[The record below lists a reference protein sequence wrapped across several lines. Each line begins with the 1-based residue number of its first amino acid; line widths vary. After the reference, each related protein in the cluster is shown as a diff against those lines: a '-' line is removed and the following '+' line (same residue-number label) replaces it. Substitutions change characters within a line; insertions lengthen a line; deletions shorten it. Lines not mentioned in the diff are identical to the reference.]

1 MTHHHGSLL
10 LFILL
15 FLFGARPVVSYAQS
29 ALPLDRFEGEDG
41 LSHDWILDIQQDNQ
55 GFLWIGTSDGL
66 NRYDGYEFVVYQ
78 HQPGD
83 TTSLRQNLISDL
95 VLGANGDLW
104 VAAGGLHRLDRSTG
118 HFLRYDLGLDPHIS
132 IPQMA
137 ADGHG
142 NLWIAAETGVLYR
155 YDILR
160 DTLVGYGLS
169 SPGAALEPAVAE
181 VSFTWGDRPLTVD
194 VEGTLW
200 VSTTHQETVQLHRY
214 EAASARFQSMSLPSD
229 LGVVHALHA
238 SPSGRVWIGGQ
249 RLGWVDPQT

>member
-1 MTHHHGSLL
+1 MATDAKISTKWDLEHLSAELDKGRFNAWHIPLPYRHELTDFNLAQKTQPPAWAYDGKTRCLTPLRLMTHHHGALL
-10 LFILL
+10 LFIPL

-41 LSHDWILDIQQDNQ
+41 LSHDWILAIAQDNQ

-83 TTSLRQNLISDL
+83 TTSLRQNMISDL
-95 VLGANGDLW
+95 VLDANGDLW

-118 HFLRYDLGLDPHIS
+118 HLLRYDLGLDPYID

-160 DTLVGYGLS
+160 DTLVGPAPS
-169 SPGAALEPAVAE
+169 TPGIYPYHI
-181 VSFTWGDRPLTVD
+181 
-194 VEGTLW
+194 GT
-200 VSTTHQETVQLHRY
+200 S
-214 EAASARFQSMSLPSD
+214 
-229 LGVVHALHA
+229 
-238 SPSGRVWIGGQ
+238 
-249 RLGWVDPQT
+249 